1 MAQSITLQTSDS
13 SIVANDVLGR
23 LSYASS
29 SETDG
34 GDAILIGGSIY
45 AIAENTFTNS
55 ANPTSIVFATA
66 SSETAT
72 AKLKV
77 TSGGDLHPVTT
88 NVYDIGGPSNQF
100 QRAYVYDTFYLN
112 GTVFIDRSTQKFGA
126 DGYALASGVIV
137 DGGSP

>member
-77 TSGGDLHPVTT
+77 TSGGDLYPVTT
-88 NVYDIGGPSNQF
+88 NVYDIG
-100 QRAYVYDTFYLN
+100 
-112 GTVFIDRSTQKFGA
+112 
-126 DGYALASGVIV
+126 
-137 DGGSP
+137 